1 MESGAIIRRSLS
13 GRTGAIWP
21 RLSQARSP
29 CRACTM
35 AALHSGFAHTV
46 LADDARNIL
55 VYSRDLGDAHV
66 YVLVNRSDKAQSVD
80 LSTEQVDRNAR
91 LIDWLDAT
99 QAAVRP
105 APATPEGR
113 PQIEPISGT
122 APAVVVRNGRASV
135 NLKPWGAMI
144 LAPADAK

>member
-1 MESGAIIRRSLS
+1 MSTLFDYYVRLIALDRRL
-13 GRTGAIWP
+13 
-21 RLSQARSP
+21 
-29 CRACTM
+29 

-55 VYSRDLGDAHV
+55 VYSRDLGDGHV

-105 APATPEGR
+105 APATPDGR
-113 PQIEPISGT
+113 PQLEPISGA
-122 APAVVVRNGRASV
+122 APAVVVRHGRASV

>member
-1 MESGAIIRRSLS
+1 
-13 GRTGAIWP
+13 
-21 RLSQARSP
+21 
-29 CRACTM
+29 M

-99 QAAVRP
+99 QAAVRR

-113 PQIEPISGT
+113 PELQPF
-122 APAVVVRNGRASV
+122 PARPPRSWCVMAGRRSTSSR
-135 NLKPWGAMI
+135 GAR
-144 LAPADAK
+144 